1 MAFNQRK
8 GHRMDKH
15 SAKRYLKV
23 CTMLVSVAA
32 LDILAALPPKYL
44 AIKDFDRCLTEQD
57 MGSYRAWCLPAKKPA
72 ACPQASWQQLNQLT
86 GPDKVPD
93 C

>member
-1 MAFNQRK
+1 M
-8 GHRMDKH
+8 H
-15 SAKRYLKV
+15 KRSGKRCVIV
-23 CTMLVSVAA
+23 CTFMLSVAA
-32 LDILAALPPKYL
+32 LDLFAAFPPKYL
-44 AIKDFDRCLTEQD
+44 DVKDFDRCLTEKD

-72 ACPQASWQQLNQLT
+72 TCPKESWQQLNQLT

>member
-1 MAFNQRK
+1 
-8 GHRMDKH
+8 MDKH

-72 ACPQASWQQLNQLT
+72 TCPESSWQQLNRLT
-86 GPDKVPD
+86 GPDKVPS